1 MIDFTLVS
9 AIENIEVI
17 AVNRGIRDLARLNRL
32 FGRGR
37 WRKLKG
43 TAYVKLPSGRI
54 RFAEVH
60 WYEAHGIGRRNMKIK
75 LPFLD

>member
-17 AVNRGIRDLARLNRL
+17 AVNRGIRDLSRLNRL

-43 TAYVKLPSGRI
+43 TAYIKLPSGRI
-54 RFAEVH
+54 RLAEVH

>member
-9 AIENIEVI
+9 HIENIEVI
-17 AVNRGIRDLARLNRL
+17 AVNRGIRDLAWLNRT

-43 TAYVKLPSGRI
+43 EAFVKLPRGGI
-54 RFAEVH
+54 RRAEVH
-60 WYEAHGIGRRNMKIK
+60 WYEAHGIGRRDVKIK

>member
-1 MIDFTLVS
+1 MIDFTLVGD
-9 AIENIEVI
+9 IENTEVI
-17 AVNRGIRDLARLNRL
+17 AVNRGIRDLAWLNRE

-43 TAYVKLPSGRI
+43 EAFIKLPSGHI
-54 RFAEVH
+54 RRAEVH

>member
-17 AVNRGIRDLARLNRL
+17 AVNRSIRDLERLNRE

-43 TAYVKLPSGRI
+43 TAHVELDNGQV

-60 WYEAHGIGRRNMKIK
+60 WCEAHGIGKRDLKIK
-75 LPFLD
+75 RYL

>member
-17 AVNRGIRDLARLNRL
+17 ATNRGIRDLARLNRL

-43 TAYVKLPSGRI
+43 AAYVKLPSGRV
-54 RFAEVH
+54 RYAEVH
-60 WYEAHGIGRRNMKIK
+60 WYEAHGIGRRNLKIK

>member
-1 MIDFTLVS
+1 MIDFTLVGE
-9 AIENIEVI
+9 IENVEVI
-17 AVNRGIRDLARLNRL
+17 AVNRGIRDLARLNRQ
-32 FGRGR
+32 FGHGR

-43 TAYVKLPSGRI
+43 TAFVKTPNGRV

-60 WYEAHGIGRRNMKIK
+60 WYEAHGIGRRDMKIK